1 MRGFRGLISPQAIDE
16 GECQGARVG
25 HDIHA
30 ELLLGVVRMQAG
42 RPGGK
47 NVVGLELQVC
57 GAPCDGP
64 FQARIEAPEA
74 VDVGYTL
81 HARCDGRCV

>member
-1 MRGFRGLISPQAIDE
+1 MGGFRRLISSQTIDE
-16 GECQGARVG
+16 GERQGTRVG

-30 ELLLGVVRMQAG
+30 ELLRGVVGTQAG

-47 NVVGLELQVC
+47 NVVGLEAQV
-57 GAPCDGP
+57 GRAPCDGP

>member
-1 MRGFRGLISPQAIDE
+1 MGGFRRLISPQTIDE
-16 GECQGARVG
+16 GQRHRTRVG

-30 ELLLGVVRMQAG
+30 ELLLGVVRVQAG

-47 NVVGLELQVC
+47 DVVGLELQVC

-64 FQARIEAPEA
+64 FQTRIDAPEA